1 MPRRVLTLFS
11 ELARIPSPSGKERAA
26 ANYVL
31 AYLRGL
37 GLDPYED
44 GSAPLIP
51 GEAGN
56 IVCRLPGAEPGG
68 APIMLCSHL
77 DTVQPQ
83 GAIEPVVSDGV
94 VRNSAGTIL
103 GADNKAAVAAMLEA
117 ARRILKEHRPHAG
130 VELVFTVMEEV
141 GLQGAKFLD
150 LGSLE
155 AKLGYVYDQA
165 APIGE
170 VILGAPYHRE
180 LHATFIG
187 RAAHSGI
194 APEEGRSAIVACAR
208 AICDFRLGR
217 IDEETTANVGVV
229 RGGQARNIVPG
240 LCELEAEI
248 RSHNEQT
255 QLELIREMLE
265 TIGFAAEQSECRAET
280 KLIEIYRG
288 YRFKP
293 GDLPVVLAKKAL
305 LSCGIEPKL
314 GLTGGGAD
322 ANIFNAGGLS
332 CVNLSNGMAH
342 IHSPEEEIAVDD
354 LARMVDVTLALVDA
368 ARGAETKGPL
378 G

>member
-11 ELARIPSPSGKERAA
+11 ELARIPSPSGQERAT

-68 APIMLCSHL
+68 VPIMLCSHL
-77 DTVQPQ
+77 DTVPPQ
-83 GAIEPVVSDGV
+83 GPIEPVVSDGV

-117 ARRILKEHRPHAG
+117 ARRILKERLPHAG

-141 GLQGAKFLD
+141 GLQGAKLLD

-170 VILGAPYHRE
+170 IILGAPYHRE

-229 RGGQARNIVPG
+229 RGGVARNIVPG

-248 RSHNEQT
+248 RSHNEKT
-255 QLELIREMLE
+255 QLKLIEAMLAA
-265 TIGFAAEQSECRAET
+265 IAFAAEQSECRAET

-293 GDLPVVLAKKAL
+293 DDLPVVLAWRAL
-305 LSCGIEPKL
+305 ESCGFEPKL

-322 ANIFNAGGLS
+322 ANIFNAGGLP

-342 IHSPEEEIAVDD
+342 IHSPEEEIAADD
-354 LARMVDVTLALVDA
+354 LARMVNVTLALVDA
-368 ARGAETKGPL
+368 ARRAETKSG
-378 G
+378 

>member
-1 MPRRVLTLFS
+1 MPDRVLTLFC

-26 ANYVL
+26 ANYML

-37 GLDPYED
+37 GLDPKED
-44 GSAPLIP
+44 GSAPLVP
-51 GEAGN
+51 SESGN
-56 IVCRLPGAEPGG
+56 IVCRLPGAQEGG
-68 APIMLCSHL
+68 VPIMLCSHL
-77 DTVQPQ
+77 DTVPPQ
-83 GAIEPVVSDGV
+83 GPIEPVVTDGV
-94 VRNSAGTIL
+94 VRNAAGTIL

-117 ARRILKEHRPHAG
+117 ARRIVKEHRSHAG
-130 VELVFTVMEEV
+130 VELVFTVVEEV
-141 GLQGAKFLD
+141 GLQGAKHLD

-155 AKLGYVYDQA
+155 AKVGYVYDQA

-180 LHATFIG
+180 LHASFIG

-208 AICDFRLGR
+208 AIGDFRLGR
-217 IDEETTANVGVV
+217 IDGETTANVGVV

-248 RSHNEQT
+248 RSHNEKT
-255 QLELIREMLE
+255 QLGLIEEMLE
-265 TIGFAAEQSECRAET
+265 SIAFAAEQSECRTET
-280 KLIEIYRG
+280 KVVEIYRG

-293 GDLPVVLAKKAL
+293 DDLPVALARNAL
-305 LSCGIEPKL
+305 ASCGFEPKL

-322 ANIFNAGGLS
+322 ANVFNAGGLP

-354 LARMVDVTLALVDA
+354 LKRMVDVTLALVDA
-368 ARGAETKGPL
+368 ALSGDAD
-378 G
+378 

>member
-1 MPRRVLTLFS
+1 MPDRVLTLFC

-37 GLDPYED
+37 GLDPRED
-44 GSAPLIP
+44 GSAPLVP
-51 GEAGN
+51 SESGN
-56 IVCRLPGAEPGG
+56 IVCRLPGAQEGG
-68 APIMLCSHL
+68 VPIMLCSHL
-77 DTVQPQ
+77 DTVPPQ
-83 GAIEPVVSDGV
+83 GPIEPVVTDGV
-94 VRNSAGTIL
+94 VRNAAGTIL

-117 ARRILKEHRPHAG
+117 ARRIVKEHRSHAG
-130 VELVFTVMEEV
+130 VELVFTVVEEV
-141 GLQGAKFLD
+141 GLQGAKHLD

-155 AKLGYVYDQA
+155 AKVGYVYDQA

-180 LHATFIG
+180 LHASFIG

-208 AICDFRLGR
+208 AIGDFRLGR
-217 IDEETTANVGVV
+217 IDGETTANVGVV

-248 RSHNEQT
+248 RSHNEKT
-255 QLELIREMLE
+255 QLGLIEEMLE
-265 TIGFAAEQSECRAET
+265 SIAFAAEQSECRTET
-280 KLIEIYRG
+280 KVVEIYRG

-293 GDLPVVLAKKAL
+293 DDLPVALARNAL
-305 LSCGIEPKL
+305 ASCGFEPKL

-322 ANIFNAGGLS
+322 ANVFNAGGLP

-354 LARMVDVTLALVDA
+354 LKRMVDVTLALVDA
-368 ARGAETKGPL
+368 ALSGDAD
-378 G
+378 

>member
-1 MPRRVLTLFS
+1 MPQRVVTLFC

-37 GLDPYED
+37 GLDPHED
-44 GSAPLIP
+44 GSAPLVP

-56 IVCRLPGAEPGG
+56 IVCRLPGAEQGG
-68 APIMLCSHL
+68 VPIMLCSHL
-77 DTVQPQ
+77 DTVPPE
-83 GAIEPVVSDGV
+83 GSIEPVVADGV
-94 VRNSAGTIL
+94 IRNAAGTIL
-103 GADNKAAVAAMLEA
+103 GADNKSAIAAMLEA
-117 ARRILKEHRPHAG
+117 ARRIVKEHRPHAG
-130 VELVFTVMEEV
+130 VELVFTVAEEV
-141 GLQGAKFLD
+141 GLQGAKNLD
-150 LGSLE
+150 LSSLE
-155 AKLGYVYDQA
+155 ARLGYVYDQA

-180 LHATFIG
+180 LHAGFIG

-208 AICDFRLGR
+208 AIADFRLGR
-217 IDEETTANVGVV
+217 IDEETTANVGVI

-248 RSHNEQT
+248 RSHDEKK
-255 QLELIREMLE
+255 QLALIEEMLE
-265 TIGFAAEQSECRAET
+265 TIAFAAEQSECRAET
-280 KLIEIYRG
+280 KVVEIYRG

-293 GDLPVVLAKKAL
+293 DDLPVALARHAL
-305 LSCGIEPKL
+305 ESCGIEPRL

-322 ANIFNAGGLS
+322 ASIFNAGGLAS
-332 CVNLSNGMAH
+332 VNLSNGMAH

-354 LARMVDVTLALVDA
+354 LTRMVDVTLALVDA
-368 ARGAETKGPL
+368 AREASAATDS
-378 G
+378 

>member
-1 MPRRVLTLFS
+1 MPDRVLTLFC

-37 GLDPYED
+37 GLDPRED
-44 GSAPLIP
+44 GSAPLVP
-51 GEAGN
+51 SESGN
-56 IVCRLPGAEPGG
+56 IVCRLPGAQDGG
-68 APIMLCSHL
+68 VPVMLCSHL
-77 DTVQPQ
+77 DTVPPQ
-83 GAIEPVVSDGV
+83 GPIEPVVTDGV
-94 VRNSAGTIL
+94 VRNAAGTIL
-103 GADNKAAVAAMLEA
+103 GADNKSAVAAMLEA
-117 ARRILKEHRPHAG
+117 ARRIVKEHRPHAG
-130 VELVFTVMEEV
+130 VELVFTVVEEV
-141 GLQGAKFLD
+141 GLQGAKHLD

-155 AKLGYVYDQA
+155 AKVGYVYDQA

-180 LHATFIG
+180 LHASFIG
-187 RAAHSGI
+187 HAAHSGI

-208 AICDFRLGR
+208 AIGDFRLGR
-217 IDEETTANVGVV
+217 IDEETTANVGVI

-248 RSHNEQT
+248 RSHKEKT
-255 QLELIREMLE
+255 QLALIEEMLE
-265 TIGFAAEQSECRAET
+265 TIAFAAEQSECGAET
-280 KLIEIYRG
+280 KVVEIYRG

-293 GDLPVVLAKKAL
+293 DDLPVALARKAL
-305 LSCGIEPKL
+305 ESCGFEPVL

-322 ANIFNAGGLS
+322 ANVFNAGGLP

-354 LARMVDVTLALVDA
+354 LKRMVDVTLALVNA
-368 ARGAETKGPL
+368 ARHGAVA
-378 G
+378 

>member
-1 MPRRVLTLFS
+1 MPKRVLTLFS
-11 ELARIPSPSGKERAA
+11 ELARIPSPSGEERAV

-31 AYLRGL
+31 AFLRGL
-37 GLDPYED
+37 GLDPQED

-68 APIMLCSHL
+68 VPIMLCSHL
-77 DTVQPQ
+77 DTVPPD
-83 GAIEPVVSDGV
+83 GAIEPVVEDGV
-94 VRNSAGTIL
+94 VRNGAGTIL
-103 GADNKAAVAAMLEA
+103 GADNKSAVAAMLEA
-117 ARRILKEHRPHAG
+117 ARRIVKERLPHAG

-141 GLQGAKFLD
+141 GLQGAKLLD

-180 LHATFIG
+180 LYATFIG

-208 AICDFRLGR
+208 AIADFRLGR
-217 IDEETTANVGVV
+217 IDDETTANVGVV

-248 RSHNEQT
+248 RSHSEKT
-255 QLELIREMLE
+255 QLALIEEMLE
-265 TIGFAAEQSECRAET
+265 AISFAAEQSECRAET
-280 KLIEIYRG
+280 KLVEIYRG
-288 YRFKP
+288 YRFEP
-293 GDLPVVLAKKAL
+293 DDLPVVLARKAL
-305 LSCGIEPKL
+305 ESCGFEPKL
-314 GLTGGGAD
+314 ALTGGGAD
-322 ANIFNAGGLS
+322 ANIFNAGGLP
-332 CVNLSNGMAH
+332 CVNLSDGMAH

-368 ARGAETKGPL
+368 ARGVETKSG
-378 G
+378 

>member
-1 MPRRVLTLFS
+1 M
-11 ELARIPSPSGKERAA
+11 
-26 ANYVL
+26 L

-37 GLDPYED
+37 GLDPHED
-44 GSAPLIP
+44 GSAALIP

-56 IVCRLPGAEPGG
+56 IVCRLPGAQDGG
-68 APIMLCSHL
+68 VPIMLCSHL
-77 DTVQPQ
+77 DTVPPE
-83 GAIEPVVSDGV
+83 GPIEPLITDGV

-103 GADNKAAVAAMLEA
+103 GADDKSAVAAMLEA
-117 ARRILKEHRPHAG
+117 ARRIVKEQRPHAG

-141 GLQGAKFLD
+141 GLQGAKLLD

-194 APEEGRSAIVACAR
+194 APEEGRSAVVACAR
-208 AICDFRLGR
+208 AIADFRLGR

-229 RGGQARNIVPG
+229 RGGVARNIVPG

-248 RSHNEQT
+248 RSHNEKT
-255 QLELIREMLE
+255 QLELIEEMLE
-265 TIGFAAEQSECRAET
+265 TISFAAEQSECRTET
-280 KLIEIYRG
+280 KVIEIYRG

-293 GDLPVVLAKKAL
+293 DDLPVVLAREAL
-305 LSCGIEPKL
+305 ESCGFGPKL

-322 ANIFNAGGLS
+322 ANIFNTGGLP

-354 LARMVDVTLALVDA
+354 LTRMVDVTLALVDA
-368 ARGAETKGPL
+368 ARGAETKNS
-378 G
+378 

>member
-1 MPRRVLTLFS
+1 MPDRVLTLFC
-11 ELARIPSPSGKERAA
+11 ELARIPSPSGKERAV

-37 GLDPYED
+37 GLDPRED
-44 GSAPLIP
+44 GSGPLVP
-51 GEAGN
+51 SESGN
-56 IVCRLPGAEPGG
+56 IVCRLPGAQEGG
-68 APIMLCSHL
+68 VPIMLCSHL
-77 DTVQPQ
+77 DTVPPQ
-83 GAIEPVVSDGV
+83 GPIEPVVTDGV
-94 VRNSAGTIL
+94 VRNATGTIL
-103 GADNKAAVAAMLEA
+103 GADNKSAVAAMLEA
-117 ARRILKEHRPHAG
+117 ARQIVKEHRPHAG
-130 VELVFTVMEEV
+130 VELVFTVVEEV
-141 GLQGAKFLD
+141 GLQGAKHLD
-150 LGSLE
+150 LDALE
-155 AKLGYVYDQA
+155 AKVGYVYDQA

-180 LHATFIG
+180 LHASFIG

-208 AICDFRLGR
+208 AIADFRLGR

-248 RSHNEQT
+248 RSHNEKT
-255 QLELIREMLE
+255 QLGLIEEMLE
-265 TIGFAAEQSECRAET
+265 SIAFAAEQSECRVET
-280 KLIEIYRG
+280 KVVEIYRG

-293 GDLPVVLAKKAL
+293 DDIPVAIAQRAL
-305 LSCGIEPKL
+305 ESCGIEPRL

-322 ANIFNAGGLS
+322 ANVFNAGGLP

-354 LARMVDVTLALVDA
+354 LTRMVDVTLALV
-368 ARGAETKGPL
+368 ETALKYPCA
-378 G
+378 

>member
-1 MPRRVLTLFS
+1 MPRRVVTLFC
-11 ELARIPSPSGKERAA
+11 ELARIPSPSSKERAA

-37 GLDPYED
+37 GLDPHED

-56 IVCRLPGAEPGG
+56 IVCRLPGAQDGG
-68 APIMLCSHL
+68 VPIMLCAHL
-77 DTVQPQ
+77 DTVPPE
-83 GAIEPVVSDGV
+83 GPIEPVVADGV
-94 VRNSAGTIL
+94 VRNASGTIL
-103 GADNKAAVAAMLEA
+103 GADNKSAVAAMLEA
-117 ARRILKEHRPHAG
+117 ARRIVKEQRAHAG

-141 GLQGAKFLD
+141 GLQGAKLLD
-150 LGSLE
+150 LSSLE
-155 AKLGYVYDQA
+155 ARLGYVYDQA

-170 VILGAPYHRE
+170 VIIGAPYHRE

-208 AICDFRLGR
+208 AIADFRLGR

-248 RSHNEQT
+248 RSHDESK
-255 QLELIREMLE
+255 QLALIEEMLE
-265 TIGFAAEQSECRAET
+265 TIAFAAEQSECRTET
-280 KLIEIYRG
+280 KLVEIYRG

-293 GDLPVVLAKKAL
+293 DDLPVALAQSAL
-305 LSCGIEPKL
+305 ASCGFEPKL

-322 ANIFNAGGLS
+322 ANIFNAGGLP

-342 IHSPEEEIAVDD
+342 IHSPGEEIAVDD
-354 LARMVDVTLALVDA
+354 LTRMVDVTLALVDA
-368 ARGAETKGPL
+368 ARGGGAGEP
-378 G
+378 

>member
-26 ANYVL
+26 AKYVL

-44 GSAPLIP
+44 GSAPLSP

-187 RAAHSGI
+187 RAARSGI

-240 LCELEAEI
+240 LCAFAAEI

-305 LSCGIEPKL
+305 VSCGIEPKL

>member
-1 MPRRVLTLFS
+1 MPDRVLTLFC

-37 GLDPYED
+37 GLDPRED
-44 GSAPLIP
+44 GSAPLVP
-51 GEAGN
+51 SESGN
-56 IVCRLPGAEPGG
+56 IVCRLSGAQEGG
-68 APIMLCSHL
+68 VPIMLCSHL
-77 DTVQPQ
+77 DTVPPQ
-83 GAIEPVVSDGV
+83 GPIEPVVTDGV
-94 VRNSAGTIL
+94 VRNAAGTIL

-117 ARRILKEHRPHAG
+117 ARRIVKEHRSHAG
-130 VELVFTVMEEV
+130 VELVFTVVEEV
-141 GLQGAKFLD
+141 GLQGAKHLD

-155 AKLGYVYDQA
+155 AKVGYVYDQA

-180 LHATFIG
+180 LHASFIG

-208 AICDFRLGR
+208 AIGDFRLGR
-217 IDEETTANVGVV
+217 IDGETTANVGVV

-248 RSHNEQT
+248 RSHNEKT
-255 QLELIREMLE
+255 QLGLIEEMLE
-265 TIGFAAEQSECRAET
+265 SIAFAAEQSECRAET
-280 KLIEIYRG
+280 KVVEIYRG

-293 GDLPVVLAKKAL
+293 DDLPVALARNAL
-305 LSCGIEPKL
+305 ASCGFEPKL

-322 ANIFNAGGLS
+322 ANVFNAGGLP

-354 LARMVDVTLALVDA
+354 LKRMVDVTLALVDA
-368 ARGAETKGPL
+368 ALSGDAD
-378 G
+378 

>member
-1 MPRRVLTLFS
+1 MPQRVVSVFC

-37 GLDPYED
+37 GLDPRED

-56 IVCRLPGAEPGG
+56 IVCRLPGGETAAGG
-68 APIMLCSHL
+68 DSRGVPIMLCSHL
-77 DTVQPQ
+77 DTVPPE
-83 GAIEPVVSDGV
+83 GPIEPVVEDGV
-94 VRNSAGTIL
+94 VRNSTGTIL

-117 ARRILKEHRPHAG
+117 ARRIVRERLPHAG

-141 GLQGAKFLD
+141 GLQGAKLLD
-150 LGSLE
+150 LSGLE
-155 AKLGYVYDQA
+155 ARLGYVYDQA

-187 RAAHSGI
+187 HAAHSGI
-194 APEEGRSAIVACAR
+194 APEEGRSAILACAR
-208 AICDFRLGR
+208 AIGDFRLGR
-217 IDEETTANVGVV
+217 IDEETTANVGVI

-240 LCELEAEI
+240 LCEIEAEI
-248 RSHNEQT
+248 RSHDERK
-255 QLELIREMLE
+255 QLALIEEMLE
-265 TIGFAAEQSECRAET
+265 TIAFAAEQSECRSET
-280 KLIEIYRG
+280 KVIEIYRG

-293 GDLPVVLAKKAL
+293 DDLPVALARRAL
-305 LSCGIEPKL
+305 ESCGFEPVL

-322 ANIFNAGGLS
+322 ASIFNAGGLPS
-332 CVNLSNGMAH
+332 VNLSNGMAH
-342 IHSPEEEIAVDD
+342 IHSPEEQIAVDD
-354 LARMVDVTLALVDA
+354 LTRMVDVTLALVEA
-368 ARGAETKGPL
+368 ARDAD
-378 G
+378 

>member
-1 MPRRVLTLFS
+1 MPDRVLTLFC

-26 ANYVL
+26 ANYML

-37 GLDPYED
+37 GLDPKED
-44 GSAPLIP
+44 GSAPLVP
-51 GEAGN
+51 SESGN
-56 IVCRLPGAEPGG
+56 IVCRLPGAQEGG
-68 APIMLCSHL
+68 VPIMLCSHL
-77 DTVQPQ
+77 DTVPPQ
-83 GAIEPVVSDGV
+83 GPIEPVVTDGI
-94 VRNSAGTIL
+94 VRNAAGTIL
-103 GADNKAAVAAMLEA
+103 GADNKSAVAAMLEA
-117 ARRILKEHRPHAG
+117 ARRIVKEHRSHAG
-130 VELVFTVMEEV
+130 VELVFTVVEEV
-141 GLQGAKFLD
+141 GLQGAKHLD

-155 AKLGYVYDQA
+155 AKVGYVYDQA

-180 LHATFIG
+180 LHASFIG

-208 AICDFRLGR
+208 AIGDFRLGR
-217 IDEETTANVGVV
+217 IDGETTANVGVV

-248 RSHNEQT
+248 RSHNEKT
-255 QLELIREMLE
+255 QLGLIEEMLE
-265 TIGFAAEQSECRAET
+265 SIAFAAEQSECRAET
-280 KLIEIYRG
+280 KVVEIYRG

-293 GDLPVVLAKKAL
+293 DDLPVALARNAL
-305 LSCGIEPKL
+305 ASCGFEPKL

-322 ANIFNAGGLS
+322 ANVFNAGGLP

-354 LARMVDVTLALVDA
+354 LKRMVDVTLALVDA
-368 ARGAETKGPL
+368 AL
-378 G
+378 GSDAD

>member
-1 MPRRVLTLFS
+1 MSQRVVTLFC
-11 ELARIPSPSGKERAA
+11 ELARISSPSGKERAA
-26 ANYVL
+26 GNYVL

-37 GLDPYED
+37 GLDPHED

-56 IVCRLPGAEPGG
+56 IVCRLPGAQDGG
-68 APIMLCSHL
+68 VPIMLCAHL
-77 DTVQPQ
+77 DTVPPQ
-83 GAIEPVVSDGV
+83 GPIEPLVSDGI

-103 GADNKAAVAAMLEA
+103 GADNKSALAAMLEA
-117 ARRILKEHRPHAG
+117 ARRIVKEHRPHAG
-130 VELVFTVMEEV
+130 VELVLTVMEEV
-141 GLQGAKFLD
+141 GLQGAKL
-150 LGSLE
+150 LELSSLE

-170 VILGAPYHRE
+170 VILGTPYHRE
-180 LHATFIG
+180 LHASFIG

-208 AICDFRLGR
+208 AIADFRLGR

-248 RSHNEQT
+248 RSHDERK
-255 QLELIREMLE
+255 QLELIEEMLE
-265 TIGFAAEQSECRAET
+265 TIAFAAEQSECRTET
-280 KLIEIYRG
+280 KVIEIYRG

-293 GDLPVVLAKKAL
+293 GDLPVVLARNAL
-305 LSCGIEPKL
+305 ESCGIEPKL

-322 ANIFNAGGLS
+322 ANIFNAGGLP

-368 ARGAETKGPL
+368 ACGAEAESG
-378 G
+378 

>member
-1 MPRRVLTLFS
+1 MPQRVLTLFS
-11 ELARIPSPSGKERAA
+11 ELARIPSPSGEERAV

-37 GLDPYED
+37 GLDPQED

-68 APIMLCSHL
+68 VPIMLCSHL
-77 DTVQPQ
+77 DTVPPE
-83 GAIEPVVSDGV
+83 GPIEPVVEDGV
-94 VRNSAGTIL
+94 VRNAAGTIL
-103 GADNKAAVAAMLEA
+103 GADNKSAVAAMLEA
-117 ARRILKEHRPHAG
+117 TRRIVKEPLPHAG

-141 GLQGAKFLD
+141 GLQGAKLLD

-187 RAAHSGI
+187 HAAHSGI

-217 IDEETTANVGVV
+217 IDDETTANVGVV

-248 RSHNEQT
+248 RSHSEKT
-255 QLELIREMLE
+255 QLALIEEMLE
-265 TIGFAAEQSECRAET
+265 AISFAAEQSECRAET

-293 GDLPVVLAKKAL
+293 DDLPVVLARKAL
-305 LSCGIEPKL
+305 ESCGFEPKL
-314 GLTGGGAD
+314 ALTGGGAD
-322 ANIFNAGGLS
+322 ANIFNAGGLP
-332 CVNLSNGMAH
+332 CVNLSDGMAH

-368 ARGAETKGPL
+368 ARGVETKSG
-378 G
+378 

>member
-1 MPRRVLTLFS
+1 MPQRVITLFT
-11 ELARIPSPSGKERAA
+11 ELARIPSPSSKERAA

-37 GLDPYED
+37 GLDPHED
-44 GSAPLIP
+44 GAAPLIP

-68 APIMLCSHL
+68 VPIMLCSHL
-77 DTVQPQ
+77 DTVPPQ
-83 GAIEPVVSDGV
+83 GAIVPEVVDGV

-150 LGSLE
+150 LKALE

-217 IDEETTANVGVV
+217 IDEETTVNVGVV
-229 RGGQARNIVPG
+229 RGGVARNIVPG

-248 RSHNEQT
+248 RSHNEKT
-255 QLELIREMLE
+255 QLELIEEMLE

-293 GDLPVVLAKKAL
+293 GDVPIALAEKAL
-305 LSCGIEPKL
+305 ASCGFEPKL

-322 ANIFNAGGLS
+322 ANIFNAGGLP

-354 LARMVDVTLALVDA
+354 LTRMVDVTLALVDA
-368 ARGAETKGPL
+368 ARGAEAKGF
-378 G
+378 

>member
-1 MPRRVLTLFS
+1 MPQRVVTLFS
-11 ELARIPSPSGKERAA
+11 ELARIPSPSSEERAV

-37 GLDPYED
+37 GLDPHED

-68 APIMLCSHL
+68 VPIMLCAHL
-77 DTVQPQ
+77 DTVPPQ
-83 GAIEPVVSDGV
+83 GPIEPLLEGGV
-94 VRNSAGTIL
+94 LRNSAGTIL
-103 GADNKAAVAAMLEA
+103 GADNKAAIAAMLEA
-117 ARRILKEHRPHAG
+117 ARRILKEHRSHAG

-141 GLQGAKFLD
+141 GLQGAKLLD

-170 VILGAPYHRE
+170 VIVGAPYHRE

-208 AICDFRLGR
+208 AIVDFRLGR

-229 RGGQARNIVPG
+229 RGGVARNIVPG

-248 RSHNEQT
+248 RSQNEKT
-255 QLELIREMLE
+255 QLELIEEMLE
-265 TIGFAAEQSECRAET
+265 TITFAAEQSECRAET

-288 YRFKP
+288 YKFKP
-293 GDLPVVLAKKAL
+293 GDLPVVLARKAL
-305 LSCGIEPKL
+305 ESCGFEPKL
-314 GLTGGGAD
+314 ALTGGGAD

-354 LARMVDVTLALVDA
+354 LVRMVDVTLALVDA
-368 ARGAETKGPL
+368 ARASG
-378 G
+378 

>member
-1 MPRRVLTLFS
+1 MPQRVLTLFS
-11 ELARIPSPSGKERAA
+11 ELARIPSPSGEERAV

-37 GLDPYED
+37 GLDPQED

-68 APIMLCSHL
+68 VPIMLCSHL
-77 DTVQPQ
+77 DTVPPE
-83 GAIEPVVSDGV
+83 GPIEPVVEDGV
-94 VRNSAGTIL
+94 VRNAAGTIL
-103 GADNKAAVAAMLEA
+103 GADNKSAVAAMLEA
-117 ARRILKEHRPHAG
+117 ARRIVKEPLPHAG

-141 GLQGAKFLD
+141 GLQGAKLLD

-180 LHATFIG
+180 LFATFIG

-208 AICDFRLGR
+208 AIADFRLGR
-217 IDEETTANVGVV
+217 IDEETTANVGVI
-229 RGGQARNIVPG
+229 RGGVTRNIVPG

-248 RSHNEQT
+248 RSHSEKT
-255 QLELIREMLE
+255 QLALIEEMLE
-265 TIGFAAEQSECRAET
+265 AISFAAEQSECRAET

-293 GDLPVVLAKKAL
+293 DDLPVVLARKAL
-305 LSCGIEPKL
+305 ESCGFEPKL
-314 GLTGGGAD
+314 ALTGGGAD
-322 ANIFNAGGLS
+322 ANIFNAGGLP
-332 CVNLSNGMAH
+332 CVNLSDGMAH

-368 ARGAETKGPL
+368 ARGVETKSG
-378 G
+378 